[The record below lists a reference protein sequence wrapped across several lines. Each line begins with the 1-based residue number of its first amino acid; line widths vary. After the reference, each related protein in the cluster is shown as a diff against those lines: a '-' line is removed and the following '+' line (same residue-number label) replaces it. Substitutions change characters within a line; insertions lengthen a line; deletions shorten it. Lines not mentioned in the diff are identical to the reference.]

1 LHSRFESCTGSE
13 RWIEVVPPEAVRK
26 TG

>member
-1 LHSRFESCTGSE
+1 LHSRFESCTGPE